1 MYGMNGRTAL
11 VTGAG
16 RGIGRA
22 TALRLAGEGA
32 DVVVVNIDLSNAKDT
47 VAQIEALGVNGTV
60 LQADLS
66 DSESVASIGKRCD
79 ELSLQVD
86 ILVNNAGIS
95 RYKSIVD
102 SSTKD
107 WDQHVD
113 IMAKATFLLMKQ
125 FAPGMIHRQFGRIV
139 NLGSYV
145 AQFNCVTK
153 YFGPYVAA
161 KFAIVG
167 LTQVAA
173 QEFAPY
179 VTVNAVGPGDVAT
192 DMMELEWVQEGERR
206 GLSAAQ
212 VKEEYRVRLLLQ
224 EFESPTDI
232 ANAIAYL
239 CSDEA
244 RHVTGAHHIVSG
256 GLPYK
261 AVD

>member
-1 MYGMNGRTAL
+1 MYDLSSKTAL

-16 RGIGRA
+16 RGIGKG
-22 TALRLAGEGA
+22 TALRLAAEGA
-32 DVVVVNIDLSNAKDT
+32 DVIVVDLNEANARQT
-47 VAQIEALGVNGTV
+47 AAEVETLGRRS
-60 LQADLS
+60 LAIASDLG
-66 DSESVASIGKRCD
+66 DLESLSTIGKICRA
-79 ELSLQVD
+79 ESLDVD

-95 RYKSIVD
+95 RYKSIID
-102 SSTKD
+102 CSLRD
-107 WDQHVD
+107 WDEHVD
-113 IMAKATFLLMKQ
+113 IMARATFLLMKE
-125 FAPGMIHRQFGRIV
+125 FAPSMIERQWGRII

-206 GLSAAQ
+206 GVPAAE
-212 VKEEYRVRLLLQ
+212 VKDEYRRRLLLQ
-224 EFESPTDI
+224 EFEGPTDI
-232 ANAIAYL
+232 ASAIAYL
-239 CSDEA
+239 ASDEA

-261 AVD
+261 AMA